1 MIATIIK
8 FFALY
13 FFTIYI
19 YQLSLHANKRII
31 INNFIIAGI
40 LSLITYIINPY
51 SKELRYII
59 PLLLLW
65 IIASLHN
72 SQPQITFAAITI
84 SFTISFTIHVI
95 LSFVLS
101 LFLVLILGT
110 NEHLTIFSLIIGFLQ
125 LLLTKKLL
133 STKRFSKG
141 IPFLSTTSHLTFVTI
156 FGIILISAT
165 IYITLFHTEFR
176 YRTLGIFFFIACV
189 LTLAFLIYWWQAQ
202 IKKAYLRKLEIQE
215 LESTRTQMAELKLL
229 NQQLV
234 EENTRLSRISHRDNT
249 LITALKNTASQLLST
264 LNPESAE
271 AISAGE
277 LLRNLE
283 TLSAERATMANESE
297 SEETIPFDT
306 GYSLLD
312 SVLNEMNV
320 QAHRNA
326 IAFSVH
332 FGTGLDV
339 FIPNGIAEIDL
350 MHIVDDLLKNAFKS
364 TLTKETRAVQLQF
377 YKSDKHLVV
386 EVADSGIPFEV
397 ESLIN
402 MGLERRTT
410 YSDGSGIGLVEIWE
424 AKEKYRATYHLE
436 EYQNADPFTK
446 RISIAFDKK
455 NRYSIRTHRKAEIL
469 KQARRADLQVY
480 SDTE

>member
-1 MIATIIK
+1 MLIYFIKNIFIAFLCLKIFSRLMQNNIQILTSFYISFFSVCLAYFTKQTFSSLSYLVLFTTLLISVIFLTKRPHESFIAICVSFGLSYSMSIFSSLLSILLMTPFYYNTTNFPYLLLAIITII
-8 FFALY
+8 FQTL
-13 FFTIYI
+13 FTY
-19 YQLSLHANKRII
+19 
-31 INNFIIAGI
+31 
-40 LSLITYIINPY
+40 
-51 SKELRYII
+51 
-59 PLLLLW
+59 LLLRIKRFQKGL
-65 IIASLHN
+65 
-72 SQPQITFAAITI
+72 PT
-84 SFTISFTIHVI
+84 
-95 LSFVLS
+95 
-101 LFLVLILGT
+101 LFSYKLL
-110 NEHLTIFSLIIGFLQ
+110 NIFSATCLFIIGFLAY
-125 LLLTKKLL
+125 L
-133 STKRFSKG
+133 SLNHTIIWLRIIALFAF
-141 IPFLSTTSHLTFVTI
+141 PF
-156 FGIILISAT
+156 
-165 IYITLFHTEFR
+165 
-176 YRTLGIFFFIACV
+176 
-189 LTLAFLIYWWQAQ
+189 TLAFLIYWWQAQ

-264 LNPESAE
+264 LDPESAE

>member
-1 MIATIIK
+1 MLTSIIK
-8 FFALY
+8 FFIIYY
-13 FFTIYI
+13 FCLYI
-19 YQLSLHANKRII
+19 YQKSLSMH
-31 INNFIIAGI
+31 NFHRTYSFTLPLVMAVLTYL
-40 LSLITYIINPY
+40 LSIY
-51 SKELRYII
+51 SKSLSYTF
-59 PLLLLW
+59 PLLALW
-65 IIASLHN
+65 IFCSVLN
-72 SQPQITFAAITI
+72 TQPQKSFAAITI
-84 SFTISFTIHVI
+84 SFTLSFSIHLIISFA
-95 LSFVLS
+95 LA
-101 LFLVLILGT
+101 FLLAPFFGT
-110 NEHLTIFSLIIGFLQ
+110 NIHFSSFALVVGLIQELIMRRIFSI
-125 LLLTKKLL
+125 
-133 STKRFSKG
+133 KRLRKG
-141 IPFLSTTSHLTFVTI
+141 IPFFSSALHINIATMFGIALIGFTI
-156 FGIILISAT
+156 FMALDHT
-165 IYITLFHTEFR
+165 IFHPLAAALLSFLTAF
-176 YRTLGIFFFIACV
+176 

-202 IKKAYLRKLEIQE
+202 IKKTYLRKLEIQE
-215 LESTRTQMAELKLL
+215 LESTRTEMAELKLL
-229 NQQLV
+229 NKQLA

-249 LITALKNTASQLLST
+249 LITALKNTATHLLST
-264 LNPESAE
+264 LDSESAE
-271 AISAGE
+271 AIAAGE
-277 LLRNLE
+277 LLQNLE
-283 TLSAERATMANESE
+283 TLSAERGTMASE
-297 SEETIPFDT
+297 SEPKEIIPFET

-332 FGTGLDV
+332 FGTGLDAFV
-339 FIPNGIAEIDL
+339 PNGIAEIDL

-377 YKSDKHLVV
+377 YKSDKHLIV

-424 AKEKYRATYHLE
+424 EKEKYRATYHLE

-455 NRYSIRTHRKAEIL
+455 NRYSIRTHRKEEIL
-469 KQARRADLQVY
+469 KQSRRADLQLY